1 MSEFVTVYSK
11 TTGEKQRVPEHWL
24 GHKVLG
30 ADLRKTPVQKSTDEA
45 KATATAP
52 TKTRA
57 SGDEGKN

>member
-1 MSEFVTVYSK
+1 MAFVTAYSK
-11 TTGEKQRVPEHWL
+11 TTGAKQRVPEHWL

-30 ADLRKTPVQKSTDEA
+30 ADLRKTPVQKDADQA
-45 KATATAP
+45 KATATAT

>member
-30 ADLRKTPVQKSTDEA
+30 ADLRKTPVQKDADQA
-45 KATATAP
+45 KATAKATPNTP
-52 TKTRA
+52 T
-57 SGDEGKN
+57 SGDKEKS